1 MEKLLHRM
9 GRNEKAF
16 IGKLRGCIFNFPWFI
31 RLEVAGSNAYG
42 TALQGGSDIDLQVN
56 CYFELSTIS
65 AGSPIIP
72 HNSLNS
78 PDMEQCVRA

>member
-1 MEKLLHRM
+1 MEKLLHRVA
-9 GRNEKAF
+9 RKESIF
-16 IGKLRGCIFNFPWFI
+16 IGRLRGLLNFPWFI

-42 TALQGGSDIDLQVN
+42 TALQGGSDLDLQVN

-72 HNSLNS
+72 LNSLNS